1 MVHIEASEFLV
12 VAKSVTN
19 ARVRLVCFPH
29 SGGGPSAFSTWPQ
42 YFEDALVEL
51 VLISAPGRERRVET
65 PSITDMDTLVG
76 NICEALQVSGLVDG
90 VPYAFFG
97 HSLGALVAYET
108 ARKLDADM
116 IPGRPRPLHIFA
128 SGHGGPAPTPQSPF
142 GSGSGA
148 RFRMPADYARRGI
161 NRGDALQA
169 EPRDLLQEE
178 ITMATSE
185 VATVQRE
192 FAEQFG
198 EGRVDLQHAEDGSR
212 DFTATTVEW
221 FASADSFTTAGKAQ
235 EALCARWADVLQDD
249 EQEEGHEQDILII
262 FTQWGRHI
270 LPSLTQDWQSG
281 YAEAWG
287 QKQLFMRWQKKGRIE
302 KYVEDRKAD
311 RNITEAVIDKY
322 TQFNSHIL
330 IVTVGMQGGSRP
342 DFMEKALTPPL
353 LQTGWWQTHGPC
365 HPPIRR
371 TP

>member
-1 MVHIEASEFLV
+1 MASSS
-12 VAKSVTN
+12 K
-19 ARVRLVCFPH
+19 
-29 SGGGPSAFSTWPQ
+29 Q
-42 YFEDALVEL
+42 
-51 VLISAPGRERRVET
+51 
-65 PSITDMDTLVG
+65 
-76 NICEALQVSGLVDG
+76 Q
-90 VPYAFFG
+90 
-97 HSLGALVAYET
+97 
-108 ARKLDADM
+108 
-116 IPGRPRPLHIFA
+116 
-128 SGHGGPAPTPQSPF
+128 APTPQSPF

-287 QKQLFMRWQKKGRIE
+287 QKQLFMRWCEGAASSTRRRNYYVHKAAYVAKRRQAEERPHREVRRGPQSGPQYHRGSHRQVHSVQQPYLDCDGWHARWKQARLHGEGPDTSPFTDRLVADPRTLSSTYSPDAVELMTFMTCCIKWQKER
-302 KYVEDRKAD
+302 
-311 RNITEAVIDKY
+311 
-322 TQFNSHIL
+322 S
-330 IVTVGMQGGSRP
+330 
-342 DFMEKALTPPL
+342 LTS
-353 LQTGWWQTHGPC
+353 
-365 HPPIRR
+365 IF
-371 TP
+371 